1 MKPSTIKAGLILAIT
16 ILLLTLL
23 MTSCCNESPQPHYVP
38 SYYDATE
45 ELPDSAH
52 ESHAK
57 WVDEQMNKWDSGA
70 TTVTLVV
77 EDGFIIFY
85 VEDTAQ
91 FKIRPDEFNLF
102 ETWIDS
108 IIPADTAAIT
118 YIQVVGLP
126 TVTVYSYITGN
137 YGLNGLIITD
147 RAMFIGRL
155 TYDIYNLCSLSSR
168 KINVYGE

>member
-1 MKPSTIKAGLILAIT
+1 MKSNTIKAGLILAIGVLLL
-16 ILLLTLL
+16 ILLI
-23 MTSCCNESPQPHYVP
+23 TSCCDESPQSNYIP

-45 ELPDSAH
+45 ELPDSVH
-52 ESHAK
+52 EQHAQ
-57 WVDEQMNKWDSGA
+57 WVDEQMNKWEA
-70 TTVTLVV
+70 TRITLVV

-85 VEDTAQ
+85 VEDTIQ
-91 FKIRPDEFNLF
+91 FKIRPDEFALF

-108 IIPADTAAIT
+108 IIPADTAAVTI
-118 YIQVVGLP
+118 IQVLGLP
-126 TVTVYSYITGN
+126 EVTVHSYITGN

-168 KINVYGE
+168 KINVYGQ